1 MLYKRLSCLFLG
13 FFLVFAS
20 SGCLFVLGGG
30 AGAGAALWYKGE
42 LRQTVSRDKD
52 TVYEA
57 AKEAIDA
64 RRMVLLKA
72 ANRVEK
78 AEIKCRNPDNTPVYI
93 DISHISTRSCE
104 IAIRVGFMGDEAESR
119 RILAGIYDRL

>member
-13 FFLVFAS
+13 IFLLFLS

-52 TVYEA
+52 AVYEA
-57 AKEAIDA
+57 AKEATSD
-64 RRMVLLKA
+64 MGFVLLKA

-78 AEIKCRNPDNTPVYI
+78 AEIKCRKPDNTPVYI
-93 DISHISTRSCE
+93 DISHISNRSCE
-104 IAIRVGFMGDEAESR
+104 ISIRIGFMGDEAESR